1 MAAALR
7 TKVDELSGHEFG
19 LTVSGVVIG
28 SILHMVSESMFDK
41 FLEAKYPEKYTL
53 YSTGITSGIFT
64 TIGVALILWSR
75 RAKMNV
81 LGYFGA
87 GMVFVELQSW
97 LDMVRISFELAR

>member
-1 MAAALR
+1 MAGALKTR
-7 TKVDELSGHEFG
+7 VDELTGHEFG

-41 FLEAKYPEKYTL
+41 FLETRYPEKYSL

-64 TIGVALILWSR
+64 TVGVVLILWSR
-75 RAKMNV
+75 KAKMNV

-87 GMVFVELQSW
+87 GMIFVELQSW
-97 LDMVRISFELAR
+97 LDMLRISFELKR